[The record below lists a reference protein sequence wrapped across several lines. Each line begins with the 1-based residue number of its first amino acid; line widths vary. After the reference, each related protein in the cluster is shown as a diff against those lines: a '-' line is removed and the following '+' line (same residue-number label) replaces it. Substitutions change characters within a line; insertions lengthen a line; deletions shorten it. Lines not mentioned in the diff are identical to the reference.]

1 MARRT
6 LNRTIAIT
14 GMYEPSHRS
23 ATTTFFLSPSF
34 SLFAAAGERQK
45 IERGALY
52 GHDGLV
58 FAKRLS
64 VRPIKHGDHV
74 RIVRSAASDTVL
86 PVLLMADIS
95 DWLLLHVVFS
105 SFDQR

>member
-14 GMYEPSHRS
+14 GVYEAS
-23 ATTTFFLSPSF
+23 ASFRDDILSLSFFLF
-34 SLFAAAGERQK
+34 AGERQRM
-45 IERGALY
+45 ERAALY

-64 VRPIKHGDHV
+64 VRP
-74 RIVRSAASDTVL
+74 
-86 PVLLMADIS
+86 
-95 DWLLLHVVFS
+95 
-105 SFDQR
+105 